1 MERKEYF
8 EKYYEKNKDLLN
20 ERRLYDYYI
29 KKFGK
34 DFVDKVKKDH
44 EDKALNILKKHSKIM
59 IRLNKIQKRKDELT
73 NELSNLENIK
83 SKL

>member
-59 IRLNKIQKRKDELT
+59 IKLNKIQKRKDELT